1 MPDAI
6 HRDPGD
12 EPPSGRQ
19 RRRSR
24 QGTPRTESVRV
35 CLSRAEH
42 AEVAVAASRAGLA
55 QGAYAAEAVLAAAR
69 GVMITPDAVLRDI
82 LSRLDR
88 AIIQVR
94 RVGVNLNQAVA
105 ALHAT
110 GRPGG
115 DLVPCAA
122 LAVRAAGRLDT
133 AAEELRTRIG
143 PVLRPRG
150 PVRSL
155 AAPRPDRWSGVPDR
169 RGSRPR
175 SADR

>member
-6 HRDPGD
+6 NRDPGD
-12 EPPSGRQ
+12 EPPTGRQ

-24 QGTPRTESVRV
+24 QGTRRPRSVRV
-35 CLSRAEH
+35 CLSEAEH
-42 AEVAVAASRAGLA
+42 AEVAGAASRAGLA

-69 GVMITPDAVLRDI
+69 GVMITPDAALREI

-110 GRPGG
+110 GQPAG
-115 DLVPCAA
+115 DLVPYAA
-122 LAVRAAGRLDT
+122 LSVRTAGRLE
-133 AAEELRTRIG
+133 AIAVELRIRIG
-143 PVLRPRG
+143 SVLRPA
-150 PVRSL
+150 RS
-155 AAPRPDRWSGVPDR
+155 PGR
-169 RGSRPR
+169 
-175 SADR
+175 